1 MTRIARV
8 AAGAQKELDIAKIE
22 MVKIAK
28 VAPPPRGSWA
38 SPGARPGC

>member
-8 AAGAQKELDIAKIE
+8 AAGAQKELEIAKIE

-28 VAPPPRGSWA
+28 VATAAQRELDIP
-38 SPGARPGC
+38 